1 MNLYSFFIKNDLTF
15 IAKCRKI
22 KSNLK
27 GNNMIKTRTAIA
39 GVVFATMINGFI
51 SINMFKNQSKFYSN
65 EVDKLL
71 ASNDKLH
78 TELEEFYKYGVEVNV
93 TMYQP
98 VYPQTDNSPDITAD
112 GTKIRISKASE
123 YKFVA
128 LSRNLLKRWG
138 GPFDYGDF
146 ILIKGTKNKDGVY
159 QVRDTM
165 NPKWV
170 NVVDILESINVKPYK
185 YENVH
190 IYKMNWT
197 DNLALINN
205 DKQS

>member
-1 MNLYSFFIKNDLTF
+1 
-15 IAKCRKI
+15 
-22 KSNLK
+22 
-27 GNNMIKTRTAIA
+27 MINTRTAIA
-39 GVVFATMINGFI
+39 GVVFVTMVNGFI
-51 SINMFKNQSKFYSN
+51 SINMFKNQSTFYSN

-71 ASNDKLH
+71 KSNEKLH
-78 TELEEFYKYGVEVNV
+78 TELQEFYQFGVEVDV

-98 VYPQTDNSPDITAD
+98 VYPQTDNTPDITAD
-112 GTKIRISKASE
+112 GTKIRIHKASE

-138 GPFDYGDF
+138 GGFDYG
-146 ILIKGTKNKDGVY
+146 TKDKDGVY

-170 NVVDILESINVKPYK
+170 NVVDILESTHVIPYK

-197 DNLALINN
+197 DNLTLLQNN
-205 DKQS
+205 KS

>member
-1 MNLYSFFIKNDLTF
+1 MKN
-15 IAKCRKI
+15 IRKI
-22 KSNLK
+22 KSNSK
-27 GNNMIKTRTAIA
+27 GNNMINTRTAIA
-39 GVVFATMINGFI
+39 GVVLVTMMNGFV
-51 SINMFKNQSKFYSN
+51 SVNMFKNQTEFYSN

-71 ASNDKLH
+71 ESNEKLH
-78 TELEEFYKYGVEVNV
+78 TELEQFYQYGIEVNV

-98 VYPQTDNSPDITAD
+98 VYPQTDRTPNITAD
-112 GTKIRISKASE
+112 GTKIRISKASD

-146 ILIKGTKNKDGVY
+146 ILIKGTKDKDGVY
-159 QVRDTM
+159 NVRDTM
-165 NPKWV
+165 NPKFV
-170 NVVDILESINVKPYK
+170 NYVDILESTNVKPYK

-197 DNLALINN
+197 DNLEVILK
-205 DKQS
+205 DEKS

>member
-1 MNLYSFFIKNDLTF
+1 
-15 IAKCRKI
+15 
-22 KSNLK
+22 
-27 GNNMIKTRTAIA
+27 MINTKTAIA
-39 GVVFATMINGFI
+39 GVVLVTMVNGFI
-51 SINMFKNQSKFYSN
+51 SINMFKNQTEFYSN

-71 ASNDKLH
+71 ESNEKLH
-78 TELEEFYKYGVEVNV
+78 TELEQFYQYGIEVNV

-98 VYPQTDNSPDITAD
+98 VYPQTDMTPNITAD
-112 GTKIRISKASE
+112 GTKIRISKASD

-146 ILIKGTKNKDGVY
+146 ILIKGTKDKDGVY
-159 QVRDTM
+159 NVRDTM
-165 NPKWV
+165 NPKFV
-170 NVVDILESINVKPYK
+170 NYVDILESKHVKPYK

-197 DNLALINN
+197 DNLEVILK
-205 DKQS
+205 DKKS

>member
-1 MNLYSFFIKNDLTF
+1 MYKE
-15 IAKCRKI
+15 
-22 KSNLK
+22 
-27 GNNMIKTRTAIA
+27 NNMITFEKALAAVIA
-39 GVVFATMINGFI
+39 VTLVNGFF
-51 SINMFKNQSKFYSN
+51 STNMFEEYKEMYSDKIERLEAEN
-65 EVDKLL
+65 VSLKDELSHFDKYGIEVD
-71 ASNDKLH
+71 
-78 TELEEFYKYGVEVNV
+78 V

-98 VYPQTDNSPDITAD
+98 TYYQTDSDPDVTAD

-146 ILIKGTKNKDGVY
+146 ILLKGAGKKNGVY

-170 NVVDILESINVKPYK
+170 NVVDILESKHVEPYK
-185 YENVH
+185 YTDAH
-190 IYKMNWT
+190 IFKLNWL
-197 DNLALINN
+197 NKEKEIKNG
-205 DKQS
+205 

>member
-1 MNLYSFFIKNDLTF
+1 MYKE
-15 IAKCRKI
+15 
-22 KSNLK
+22 
-27 GNNMIKTRTAIA
+27 NNMITFEKALAAVIA
-39 GVVFATMINGFI
+39 VTLVNGFF
-51 SINMFKNQSKFYSN
+51 STNMFEEYKEMYSDKIERLETEN
-65 EVDKLL
+65 ISLKEELSHFDKYGIEVD
-71 ASNDKLH
+71 
-78 TELEEFYKYGVEVNV
+78 V

-98 VYPQTDNSPDITAD
+98 TYYQTDSDPDVTAD

-146 ILIKGTKNKDGVY
+146 ILLKGAGKKNGVY

-170 NVVDILESINVKPYK
+170 NVVDILESKHVEPYK
-185 YENVH
+185 YTDAH
-190 IYKMNWT
+190 IFKLNWL
-197 DNLALINN
+197 NKEKEIKNG
-205 DKQS
+205 

>member
-1 MNLYSFFIKNDLTF
+1 
-15 IAKCRKI
+15 
-22 KSNLK
+22 
-27 GNNMIKTRTAIA
+27 MIKTRTAIA

-51 SINMFKNQSKFYSN
+51 SINMFKNQSEFYSN

-71 ASNDKLH
+71 VSNDKLH

-112 GTKIRISKASE
+112 GTRIRISKASE

-146 ILIKGTKNKDGVY
+146 ILIKGTKTKDGVY

-190 IYKMNWT
+190 IYKMKWT